1 MPSKQLPSSHAIQ
14 NAMSAA
20 MEAISALPDDEDY
33 GLLISTIEGESDILE
48 VLDRVVEH
56 AVADK
61 KLAEAARE
69 RAKRIEARADRA
81 RDIAT
86 RIVEALEISPLERPV
101 YTASLTFPRKPL
113 VTNADELPDTYI
125 RHAPDMVAIG
135 KALRAGETIP
145 GAELKNPEPQ
155 LTIRVS

>member
-1 MPSKQLPSSHAIQ
+1 MPSKLPSGHAIEA
-14 NAMSAA
+14 AMSAA

-33 GLLISTIEGESDILE
+33 GLLISTVEGESNILE

-56 AVADK
+56 AVADS
-61 KLAEAARE
+61 KLAELARL
-69 RAKRIEARADRA
+69 RARRIEARADRA

-86 RIVEALEISPLERPV
+86 RIVEALAISPLERPV
-101 YTASLTFPRKPL
+101 YTASLSFPRKPL
-113 VTNADELPDTYI
+113 VTNADELPPEYI
-125 RHAPDMVAIG
+125 RQSADMLAIG

-155 LTIRVS
+155 LTIRTA

>member
-1 MPSKQLPSSHAIQ
+1 MPSKLPSSHAIQ

-33 GLLISTIEGESDILE
+33 GLLLSTIEGESDILE

-56 AVADK
+56 AVADA
-61 KLAEAARE
+61 KLAELARL
-69 RAKRIEARADRA
+69 RARRIEARSDRA

-86 RIVEALEISPLERPV
+86 RIVEALGVSPLERPV
-101 YTASLTFPRKPL
+101 YTCSLTFPRKPL
-113 VTNADELPDTYI
+113 VTDEEALPSAYI
-125 RHAPDMVAIG
+125 RHAPDMIAIG

-145 GAELKNPEPQ
+145 GAELKNPAPL
-155 LTIRVS
+155 LTIRTA

>member
-1 MPSKQLPSSHAIQ
+1 
-14 NAMSAA
+14 
-20 MEAISALPDDEDY
+20 MEAISQLPDDEDY

-56 AVADK
+56 AISDK
-61 KLAEAARE
+61 KLAELARE
-69 RAKRIEARADRA
+69 RASRIEARSVRA
-81 RDIAT
+81 REIA
-86 RIVEALEISPLERPV
+86 RDIVEALEVSPLERPV
-101 YTASLTFPRKPL
+101 YTASLTWPRKPV
-113 VTNADELPDTYI
+113 VTNAEELPDTYI
-125 RHAPDMVAIG
+125 RHAPDLVAIG